1 MTNNPSKNKTLVFII
16 VVLLLANVAMLIYF
30 LWLKQPD
37 KPAVVVRSPSDR
49 FADALKKDVGFT
61 DEQVTQYKQLK
72 DAKWDR
78 IKLRFDDL
86 RTAKD
91 NFFHLISVENIN
103 DSVLNNAADTVAQRQ
118 KSLDLQAFIHLKELR
133 KVCTPEQQPQ
143 YDSLVQR
150 IFHRITGSF
159 MRVESK
165 NPDSTRKN

>member
-16 VVLLLANVAMLIYF
+16 VVLLLANVAILVYF

-37 KPAVVVRSPSDR
+37 KPIVRSSGDR
-49 FADALKKDVGFT
+49 FEDALKKDVGFS
-61 DEQVTQYKQLK
+61 DAQVAQYKQLK
-72 DAKWDR
+72 NAKWDK

-91 NFFHLISVENIN
+91 YFFHFISVEDVN
-103 DSVLNNAADTVAQRQ
+103 DSLLNNAADTVAQRQ

-159 MRVESK
+159 MRVESR
-165 NPDSTRKN
+165 NQDSTKKN

>member
-1 MTNNPSKNKTLVFII
+1 MSNPSKNKTLVFII
-16 VVLLLANVAMLIYF
+16 VVLLLANVAMLVYF

-37 KPAVVVRSPSDR
+37 KPVRADKNSDR
-49 FADALKKDVGFT
+49 FAEALKKDVGFSDT
-61 DEQVTQYKQLK
+61 QLAQYKQLK
-72 DAKWDR
+72 EAKWDK

-86 RTAKD
+86 RKAKD
-91 NFFHLISVENIN
+91 NFFRLIGVENIN
-103 DSVLNNAADTVAQRQ
+103 DSILNNAADSIAQRQ

-133 KVCTPEQQPQ
+133 EVCSPEQQPK

-165 NPDSTRKN
+165 NADSTSKN